1 MSLDPDLT
9 FSECFV
15 DDLVIDDEAAF
26 RHVGLYADLKQILR
40 GAAYRFRILPPE
52 LEGRWDRA
60 LLLNLTFWG
69 ANEGGD
75 LLVDRH
81 LSADV
86 VTHAAWHHL
95 ANRALTGDTETP
107 PTPGALFL
115 GEAIASAF
123 DLYLVGRLLGRA
135 PDSSFLEGQVP
146 AMAEAAEA
154 AGLPEDEFEE
164 LLHGI
169 ALDPE
174 LAFADLRELL
184 SDATAA
190 LHASNSAEEALT
202 ALSRFDGHRFAPL
215 LHHYELSNW
224 VLYARAYAR
233 PAADIDARVEAVDR
247 ALRQAPVALEWLTTE
262 WVAAALESSAAR
274 EIGSS
279 TSGQDPSKAT

>member
-1 MSLDPDLT
+1 MNPASDHT
-9 FSECFV
+9 FSECV
-15 DDLVIDDEAAF
+15 IDDLVIDDEAAF
-26 RHVGLYADLKQILR
+26 RHVGLYADLKRILR
-40 GAAYRFRILPPE
+40 GAAYRFRVLPPE
-52 LEGRWDRA
+52 LDGRWDRA

-75 LLVDRH
+75 TLVDRH

-95 ANRALTGDTETP
+95 ANRAFAGDGGAA
-107 PTPGALFL
+107 PTAGALFL
-115 GEAIASAF
+115 GEAVASAF

-154 AGLPEDEFEE
+154 AGLPEDDFEE
-164 LLHGI
+164 LLNGI

-190 LHASNSAEEALT
+190 LHASDTAEKALV

-224 VLYARAYAR
+224 VLYARAWAR
-233 PAADIDARVEAVDR
+233 PPSDIDARVEAVDR

-262 WVAAALESSAAR
+262 WVVAALEEPPAQEGRSSPS
-274 EIGSS
+274 E
-279 TSGQDPSKAT
+279 QDPSTGT